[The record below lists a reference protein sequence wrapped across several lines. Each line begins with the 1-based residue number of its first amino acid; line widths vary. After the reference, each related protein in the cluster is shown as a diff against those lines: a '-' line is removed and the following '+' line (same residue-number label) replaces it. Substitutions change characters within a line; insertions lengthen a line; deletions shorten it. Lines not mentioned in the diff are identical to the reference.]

1 MSPSPIEEARSSPSS
16 NGASPTQP
24 PALADVRSLILS
36 IAGPALGADRAV
48 IEEPA
53 DDFDLRAGG
62 LIDSL
67 GFIELI
73 VAIEDEVGIEL
84 DFDDLDPEEIT
95 VLGPLARHVHAQAL
109 AAREGQR

>member
-1 MSPSPIEEARSSPSS
+1 MSPRPTGEIQSSYSPNGDGAEAPS
-16 NGASPTQP
+16 
-24 PALADVRSLILS
+24 LAEVRALILS
-36 IAGPALGADRAV
+36 IASPALGGSLAG
-48 IEEPA
+48 EPA

-73 VAIEDEVGIEL
+73 AAIEDELGIEL

-95 VLGPLARHVHAQAL
+95 VLGPLSRHVHEQAL
-109 AAREGQR
+109 SGRKGPA

>member
-1 MSPSPIEEARSSPSS
+1 MSARPTEEAENSNSFSQ
-16 NGASPTQP
+16 NGASAAEPPTLLDVRALILSVAE
-24 PALADVRSLILS
+24 PALAGS
-36 IAGPALGADRAV
+36 G

-73 VAIEDEVGIEL
+73 AAVEDELGIEL

-109 AAREGQR
+109 AAGEGKT